1 MNWYKEYQDEWKEI
15 IETVARE
22 LGRSEQM
29 VEKDTIQSMFLFELA
44 KSELPFV
51 FKGGTS
57 LSKAYNLIDRFSED
71 IDLSMNRRPTQSERV
86 KSKELIIE
94 IAENLGL
101 VLSNPEEIKSRYD
114 YNKYVFKYDS
124 LFSVIPLEII
134 IETSYYQSVYPVDK
148 HIVGSFVGRFCL
160 DRNIMLPVPFEAAEL
175 MMNVQ
180 SVERTFVDKVFAV
193 CDYKIQNM
201 QDRDSRHLYDICKL
215 LREVELN
222 EGLDKLIDMVRDDR
236 MQSKNNPSAQLE
248 YFIPDMLKEIIR
260 SRFYES
266 DYKNVTQKLLYEDI
280 SYDYAIE
287 NGLFGKYTIETVLP
301 MFVLIMM
308 FFGIIGIV
316 GPIVIL
322 GLLLLEVIAMLV
334 TRTRS
339 ALHDLIADCCVVDLS
354 TQMVFASEQALVE
367 YKKKLHEEQVA
378 NSPY

>member
-1 MNWYKEYQDEWKEI
+1 MNWYKEYKSEWKEI
-15 IETVARE
+15 VETVARE

-57 LSKAYNLIDRFSED
+57 LSKVYNLIDRFSED

-86 KSKELIIE
+86 KSKELIID

-101 VLSNPEEIKSRYD
+101 VLSNPEDIKSRYD
-114 YNKYVFKYDS
+114 YNKYVFKYES
-124 LFSVIPLEII
+124 LFSAIPLEII

-148 HIVGSFVGRFCL
+148 QVVGSFVGRFCL
-160 DRNIMLPVPFEAAEL
+160 ERNIILPVTFEAAEV

-180 SVERTFVDKVFAV
+180 TIERTFVDKVFAV

-215 LREVELN
+215 LREVEMN
-222 EGLDKLIDMVRDDR
+222 EELDKLIDMVRDDR

-248 YFIPDMLKEIIR
+248 YLIPDMLKAIIR

-287 NGLFGKYTIETVLP
+287 NGIA
-301 MFVLIMM
+301 
-308 FFGIIGIV
+308 IV
-316 GPIVIL
+316 A
-322 GLLLLEVIAMLV
+322 E
-334 TRTRS
+334 S
-339 ALHDLIADCCVVDLS
+339 D
-354 TQMVFASEQALVE
+354 VFI
-367 YKKKLHEEQVA
+367 YKKKC
-378 NSPY
+378 PKG

>member
-1 MNWYKEYQDEWKEI
+1 MNWYREYQAEWKEI

-29 VEKDTIQSMFLFELA
+29 VEKDTIQSMFLYELA

-86 KSKELIIE
+86 KSKELIID

-101 VLSNPEEIKSRYD
+101 VLSNPEDIKSRYD

-148 HIVGSFVGRFCL
+148 HVVGSFVGRFCL
-160 DRNIMLPVPFEAAEL
+160 DRNIILPVPFEAAEV

-222 EGLDKLIDMVRDDR
+222 EELDKLIDMVRDDR
-236 MQSKNNPSAQLE
+236 MQSKNNPSAQLD
-248 YFIPDMLKEIIR
+248 YYIPDMLKEIIR

-287 NGLFGKYTIETVLP
+287 NGIA
-301 MFVLIMM
+301 
-308 FFGIIGIV
+308 IIA
-316 GPIVIL
+316 
-322 GLLLLEVIAMLV
+322 E
-334 TRTRS
+334 S
-339 ALHDLIADCCVVDLS
+339 D
-354 TQMVFASEQALVE
+354 VFI
-367 YKKKLHEEQVA
+367 YKK
-378 NSPY
+378 

>member
-1 MNWYKEYQDEWKEI
+1 MNWYKEYQAEWKEI

-148 HIVGSFVGRFCL
+148 HVVGSFVGRFCL
-160 DRNIMLPVPFEAAEL
+160 DRNIILPVPFEAAEV

-215 LREVELN
+215 LREVVLN
-222 EGLDKLIDMVRDDR
+222 EELDKLIDMVRDDR
-236 MQSKNNPSAQLE
+236 MQSKNNPSAQIE

-260 SRFYES
+260 SRFYEP

-287 NGLFGKYTIETVLP
+287 NGIA
-301 MFVLIMM
+301 
-308 FFGIIGIV
+308 IIA
-316 GPIVIL
+316 
-322 GLLLLEVIAMLV
+322 E
-334 TRTRS
+334 S
-339 ALHDLIADCCVVDLS
+339 D
-354 TQMVFASEQALVE
+354 VFI
-367 YKKKLHEEQVA
+367 YKK
-378 NSPY
+378 

>member
-1 MNWYKEYQDEWKEI
+1 MNWYKEYQTEWKEI

-22 LGRSEQM
+22 LGKSEQM

-57 LSKAYNLIDRFSED
+57 LSKAYNLVERFSED

-101 VLSNPEEIKSRYD
+101 VLSNSEEIKSRYD

-148 HIVGSFVGRFCL
+148 HVVGSFVGRFCL
-160 DRNIMLPVPFEAAEL
+160 ERSIILPVPFEAAEV

-180 SVERTFVDKVFAV
+180 SIERTFVDKVFAV

-222 EGLDKLIDMVRDDR
+222 EELDKLIDMVRDDR

-248 YFIPDMLKEIIR
+248 YIIPDMLKEIIR
-260 SRFYES
+260 SRFYEP

-287 NGLFGKYTIETVLP
+287 NGIA
-301 MFVLIMM
+301 
-308 FFGIIGIV
+308 IIA
-316 GPIVIL
+316 
-322 GLLLLEVIAMLV
+322 E
-334 TRTRS
+334 S
-339 ALHDLIADCCVVDLS
+339 D
-354 TQMVFASEQALVE
+354 VFI
-367 YKKKLHEEQVA
+367 YKK
-378 NSPY
+378 

>member
-1 MNWYKEYQDEWKEI
+1 MNWYREYQAEWKEI

-29 VEKDTIQSMFLFELA
+29 VEKDTIQSIFLFELA

-57 LSKAYNLIDRFSED
+57 LSKVYNLIDRFSED

-148 HIVGSFVGRFCL
+148 HVVGSFVGRFCL
-160 DRNIMLPVPFEAAEL
+160 ERSIILPVPFEAAEV

-180 SVERTFVDKVFAV
+180 SIERTFVDKVFAV

-215 LREVELN
+215 LQEVELN
-222 EGLDKLIDMVRDDR
+222 EELNKLIDMVRDDR

-248 YFIPDMLKEIIR
+248 YIIPDMLKEIIR
-260 SRFYES
+260 SRFYEP

-287 NGLFGKYTIETVLP
+287 NGIA
-301 MFVLIMM
+301 
-308 FFGIIGIV
+308 IIA
-316 GPIVIL
+316 
-322 GLLLLEVIAMLV
+322 E
-334 TRTRS
+334 S
-339 ALHDLIADCCVVDLS
+339 D
-354 TQMVFASEQALVE
+354 VFI
-367 YKKKLHEEQVA
+367 YKK
-378 NSPY
+378 

>member
-1 MNWYKEYQDEWKEI
+1 M
-15 IETVARE
+15 ARE

-29 VEKDTIQSMFLFELA
+29 VEKDTIQSIFLFELA
-44 KSELPFV
+44 KLELPFV

-57 LSKAYNLIDRFSED
+57 VSKVYNLIDRFSED

-86 KSKELIIE
+86 KSKELIIG

-148 HIVGSFVGRFCL
+148 HVVGSFVGRFCL
-160 DRNIMLPVPFEAAEL
+160 DRNIILPVPFEAAEV

-180 SVERTFVDKVFAV
+180 SIERTFVDKVFAV

-215 LREVELN
+215 LQEVELN
-222 EGLDKLIDMVRDDR
+222 EELDKLIDMVRDDR

-248 YFIPDMLKEIIR
+248 YIIPDMLKEIIR
-260 SRFYES
+260 SRFYEP

-287 NGLFGKYTIETVLP
+287 NGIA
-301 MFVLIMM
+301 
-308 FFGIIGIV
+308 IIS
-316 GPIVIL
+316 
-322 GLLLLEVIAMLV
+322 E
-334 TRTRS
+334 S
-339 ALHDLIADCCVVDLS
+339 D
-354 TQMVFASEQALVE
+354 VFI
-367 YKKKLHEEQVA
+367 YKK
-378 NSPY
+378 

>member
-1 MNWYKEYQDEWKEI
+1 MNWYREYQAEWKEI

-22 LGRSEQM
+22 LGKSEQM
-29 VEKDTIQSMFLFELA
+29 VEKDTIQSMFLYELA

-101 VLSNPEEIKSRYD
+101 VLSNPEDIKSRYD

-124 LFSVIPLEII
+124 LFSLIPLEII

-148 HIVGSFVGRFCL
+148 HVVGSFVGRFCL
-160 DRNIMLPVPFEAAEL
+160 ERNIILPVPFEAAEV

-222 EGLDKLIDMVRDDR
+222 EELDKLIDMVRDDR

-248 YFIPDMLKEIIR
+248 YIIPDMLKEIIR
-260 SRFYES
+260 SRFYEP

-287 NGLFGKYTIETVLP
+287 NGIAIIAESDV
-301 MFVLIMM
+301 FV
-308 FFGIIGIV
+308 
-316 GPIVIL
+316 
-322 GLLLLEVIAMLV
+322 
-334 TRTRS
+334 
-339 ALHDLIADCCVVDLS
+339 
-354 TQMVFASEQALVE
+354 
-367 YKKKLHEEQVA
+367 YKK
-378 NSPY
+378 

>member
-1 MNWYKEYQDEWKEI
+1 MNWYREYQTEWKEI

-29 VEKDTIQSMFLFELA
+29 VEKDTIQSIFLFELA

-57 LSKAYNLIDRFSED
+57 LSKVYNLIDRFSED

-101 VLSNPEEIKSRYD
+101 MLSNPEEIKSRYD

-148 HIVGSFVGRFCL
+148 HIVGSYVGRFCL
-160 DRNIMLPVPFEAAEL
+160 DRNIILPVPFEAAEV

-180 SVERTFVDKVFAV
+180 SIERTFVDKVFAV

-215 LREVELN
+215 LQEIELN
-222 EGLDKLIDMVRDDR
+222 EELDKLIDIVRDDR

-248 YFIPDMLKEIIR
+248 YIIPDMLKEMIR
-260 SRFYES
+260 SRFYEP
-266 DYKNVTQKLLYEDI
+266 DYKNVTQKLLYENI

-287 NGLFGKYTIETVLP
+287 NGIA
-301 MFVLIMM
+301 
-308 FFGIIGIV
+308 IIA
-316 GPIVIL
+316 
-322 GLLLLEVIAMLV
+322 E
-334 TRTRS
+334 S
-339 ALHDLIADCCVVDLS
+339 D
-354 TQMVFASEQALVE
+354 VFM
-367 YKKKLHEEQVA
+367 YKK
-378 NSPY
+378 

>member
-1 MNWYKEYQDEWKEI
+1 MNWYKEYQTEWKEI

-22 LGRSEQM
+22 IGRSEQM
-29 VEKDTIQSMFLFELA
+29 IEKDTIQSMFLFELV

-101 VLSNPEEIKSRYD
+101 VLSNPEDIKSRYD
-114 YNKYVFKYDS
+114 YNKYVFKYES
-124 LFSVIPLEII
+124 LFSAIPLEII

-148 HIVGSFVGRFCL
+148 QVVGSFVGRFCL
-160 DRNIMLPVPFEAAEL
+160 ERNIILPVTFEAAEV

-180 SVERTFVDKVFAV
+180 TIERTFVDKVFAV

-215 LREVELN
+215 LREVEMN
-222 EGLDKLIDMVRDDR
+222 EELDKLIDMVRDDR

-248 YFIPDMLKEIIR
+248 YLIPDMLKAIIR

-287 NGLFGKYTIETVLP
+287 NGIA
-301 MFVLIMM
+301 
-308 FFGIIGIV
+308 IV
-316 GPIVIL
+316 A
-322 GLLLLEVIAMLV
+322 E
-334 TRTRS
+334 S
-339 ALHDLIADCCVVDLS
+339 D
-354 TQMVFASEQALVE
+354 VFI
-367 YKKKLHEEQVA
+367 YKK
-378 NSPY
+378 